1 MALNPAAIFYSS
13 RMLAGLKNRVA
24 ELVRVS
30 AGRVDD
36 RLYQLAEKNGRL
48 ALTTA
53 WILTSFDSIESLT
66 MLQGLVLITASSNG
80 AVASSWG
87 DGSGGLH
94 HLATSLP

>member
-13 RMLAGLKNRVA
+13 RMIPGSKNRVA
-24 ELVRVS
+24 KLVRVS

-36 RLYQLAEKNGRL
+36 RLNQLAGENGRL

-53 WILTSFDSIESLT
+53 WILTSFGSTDSLT
-66 MLQGLVLITASSNG
+66 MLQRLVLIIANRV
-80 AVASSWG
+80 VASSSG